1 MRVVIDTNCLLAS
14 IPQDSEHH
22 WLYTAFQMGRFE
34 WFVSNE
40 IMREYEEMTSHIYS
54 PTAAHF
60 VLSRLDSS
68 ANVFYAEPYF
78 NWQLIEQD
86 PDDNKFADLA
96 IAAQADY
103 LVTNDR
109 HFNVL
114 KQYDYLP
121 LQCVTISQFKEVLNW
136 PMRSTAGV

>member
-14 IPQDSEHH
+14 IPRHSEHY
-22 WLYTAFQMGRFE
+22 WLYTAFQMGLFE

-40 IMREYEEMTSHIYS
+40 IMREYEEMTSYIYS
-54 PTAAHF
+54 PTTAHL
-60 VLSRLDSS
+60 VLSRLDTSP
-68 ANVFYAEPYF
+68 NVVYAEPYF

-96 IAAQADY
+96 IAAQVDY

-109 HFNVL
+109 HFSVL

-121 LQCVTISQFKEVLNW
+121 VQCVTIARFKEILYR
-136 PMRSTAGV
+136 P